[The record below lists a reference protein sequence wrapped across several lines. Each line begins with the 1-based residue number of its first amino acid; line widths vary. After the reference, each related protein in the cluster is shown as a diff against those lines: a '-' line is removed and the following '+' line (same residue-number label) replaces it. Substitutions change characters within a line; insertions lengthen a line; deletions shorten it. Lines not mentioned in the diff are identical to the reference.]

1 MRGHFGAPSCR
12 GKGLCLGILCSAV
25 PWMVHATDASGQ
37 ASHRTFFLYLALACF
52 GFGGYLIVRRTAG
65 VLRARRRRLHLL
77 RRMPFAGTLTH
88 SRGMFGRWFQHRPA
102 TEQISRWEQRTRTA
116 EQKAEQALAV
126 LRSELTPQLGQILR
140 DRLIITLISQRARLM
155 NAQRANAD
163 KVIALEH
170 RLTAIQK
177 QVRKQSEAYEERI
190 AQLEKELQDK
200 GAVTRELL
208 RFRVLVAR
216 QALETIRLG
225 PEPAHSSG
233 RWDTGR

>member
-1 MRGHFGAPSCR
+1 MRGQFGAPSCR
-12 GKGLCLGILCSAV
+12 GKGLCLGTFCSAV
-25 PWMVHATDASGQ
+25 PWAAHATDSSGQ
-37 ASHRTFFLYLALACF
+37 ASHPNFFLYLALACF

-65 VLRARRRRLHLL
+65 LVRARRRRLNLM
-77 RRMPFAGTLTH
+77 RRMPFPKAMTR
-88 SRGMFGRWFQHRPA
+88 SRGIFGWFQRRPA
-102 TEQISRWEQRTRTA
+102 KVRISRWEQRTRTA

-140 DRLIITLISQRARLM
+140 DRLIITLISQRARLLG
-155 NAQRANAD
+155 AQRANAD
-163 KVIALEH
+163 KVMALEQ
-170 RLTAIQK
+170 RLTEVQK
-177 QVRKQSEAYEERI
+177 QVRQQSEAYEERI

-225 PEPAHSSG
+225 PEPAHTSG
-233 RWDTGR
+233 R